1 MVAEPKIRIHRKK
14 GEPMKN
20 FDVAALG
27 EILIDFTESGLSAN
41 GMRLFEQNPGG
52 APANVLSA
60 VTHLGGSAAFIGK
73 VGKDMHGTFLRET
86 LKTFG
91 VDTRGLVETDTG
103 FTTLAF
109 VALHD
114 GERSF
119 SFARKPGADTLLTK
133 EEVDYERI
141 KESRIFHIG
150 SLSLTAEPV
159 KSATIA
165 ALSYAKKENCIISYD
180 PNYRAS
186 LWQDEEIAKK
196 EMRSLLPFVDVIK
209 ISGEETMLLTDCQNP
224 EEAGRVLIAN
234 GAHIAIVTCGDK
246 GAYIQTKEG
255 SAYIPANG
263 GTPVD
268 TTGAG
273 DAFMG
278 GFLYCL
284 AKFNKRPKEIRL
296 IEAEDFANFAA
307 RVAGVCIT
315 RRGAINAMPTLREVT
330 E

>member
-1 MVAEPKIRIHRKK
+1 MKK
-14 GEPMKN
+14 

-27 EILIDFTESGLSAN
+27 EILIDFTENGISEN

-60 VTHLGGSAAFIGK
+60 VSHLGGKAAFIGK
-73 VGKDMHGTFLRET
+73 VGKDMHGAFLRET
-86 LKTFG
+86 VEKCG
-91 VDTRGLVETDTG
+91 IDTRGLIETEEG

-109 VALHD
+109 VALRG

-141 KESRIFHIG
+141 AESRIFHIG

-159 KSATIA
+159 KSASLA
-165 ALSYAKKENCIISYD
+165 ALSFAKAENVIISYD

-186 LWQDEEIAKK
+186 LWRDAETAKE
-196 EMRSLLPFVDVIK
+196 EMRSILPYADIVK
-209 ISGEETMLLTDCQNP
+209 ISDEETELLTDVQSA
-224 EEAGRVLIAN
+224 EKAGAVLIEK
-234 GAHIAIVTCGDK
+234 GAKVVLVTCGGD
-246 GAYIQTKEG
+246 GAYVFTKEG
-255 SAYIPANG
+255 NVQIPAEG
-263 GTPVD
+263 GKPVD

-284 AKFNKRPKEIRL
+284 AKSEKTPAEISLAEAKE
-296 IEAEDFANFAA
+296 FAQFAA
-307 RVAGVCIT
+307 KVAGVCIS
-315 RRGAINAMPTLREVT
+315 RRGAINAMPTPDELLES
-330 E
+330 